1 MFVIDWLTAI
11 TDSKNIL
18 ISEREIRAFE
28 QLLKLWLHGKAPH
41 TQRYYR
47 REIDRF
53 FQFAQKSPE
62 AIALSDIQGWADWLA
77 QSELAQSS
85 QARSLA
91 AVKSFFSFAAK
102 MGVLKANAAAPVALP
117 KVKETLSERIL
128 PEAVVQAMLA
138 LEPNGRNRVLL
149 KLLYGAGLRVSEL
162 CGLKWRDLQV
172 RGTGG
177 QVSVY
182 GKGSKTR
189 VIRLPQSLWNE
200 LVALKGE
207 ENNRDAPVF
216 VSRKRRGHLKAVQV
230 HRIVKQAALRV
241 PGLNPQ
247 VAEKVSAHWL
257 RHAHASH
264 SLDRGAPVH
273 LVQATLGHSSL
284 ATTSKYVHARPEES
298 SASYLPL

>member
-1 MFVIDWLTAI
+1 M
-11 TDSKNIL
+11 L
-18 ISEREIRAFE
+18 IPQNPHFLVEREIRAFE
-28 QLLKLWLHGKAPH
+28 QLLKLWLHAKAPH

-47 REIDRF
+47 REIERF

-62 AIALSDIQGWADWLA
+62 ATTLADIQGWADWLA
-77 QSELAQSS
+77 QSGLAQSS

-102 MGVLKANAAAPVALP
+102 IGVLKANAAAPVALP

-138 LEPNGRNRVLL
+138 LEPNNRNRVLL

-177 QVSVY
+177 QISVY

-189 VIRLPQSLWNE
+189 VIRLPQRLWDE
-200 LVALKGE
+200 LVGLSGE
-207 ENNRDAPVF
+207 ESNRDAPVF
-216 VSRKRRGHLKAVQV
+216 VSRKGRGHLKAVQV
-230 HRIVKQAALRV
+230 HRIVKQAAQRV